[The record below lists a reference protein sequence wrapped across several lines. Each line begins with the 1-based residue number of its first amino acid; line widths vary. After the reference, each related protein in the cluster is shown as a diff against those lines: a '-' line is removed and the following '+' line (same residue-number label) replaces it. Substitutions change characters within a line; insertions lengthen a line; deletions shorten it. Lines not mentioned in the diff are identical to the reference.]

1 MSSVLSPSTVSSC
14 LILAPSLLN
23 CIFFSSFACS
33 WLSRLITT
41 LYAPESTTP
50 FPAAG
55 PLHMLLLTPNILPLL
70 TRLNLQVQTNS
81 ELFSEA
87 FIAHLVQ
94 ARFLSPF
101 SYLVLLIKYI
111 FYNSFRVIKQ
121 ICRGY
126 LGRPC
131 LWFLINTCVSVLPL
145 FQLKNQANI
154 LKPMVC
160 SDSLKFPLASFCFV

>member
-1 MSSVLSPSTVSSC
+1 
-14 LILAPSLLN
+14 
-23 CIFFSSFACS
+23 
-33 WLSRLITT
+33 
-41 LYAPESTTP
+41 
-50 FPAAG
+50 
-55 PLHMLLLTPNILPLL
+55 MLLLTPNILPLL
-70 TRLNLQVQTNS
+70 LTRLSLQVKTNS

-101 SYLVLLIKYI
+101 SYLVLLIKCI

-131 LWFLINTCVSVLPL
+131 LWFLINTCVSMLPL
-145 FQLKNQANI
+145 FQLRNQANV
-154 LKPMVC
+154 LKLMVC
-160 SDSLKFPLASFCFV
+160 SDSRKFPLASFCFVWATFSSLVSLVSSRLWWFLRLSLSFMTLAV